1 MHSRGFDTPHD
12 PSVYSKRPIPGCG
25 AVGSARRLG
34 RRGRRFESSH
44 PDLTSFPNPPIDGR
58 SVALHRSSMTEV
70 LTGNF
75 GSLLSRPDAHV
86 VLDLQTESRT
96 LLVLFGG
103 IAGGV
108 SMPVFEFFRLTAGFP
123 AKKAF
128 LRDPRRGWYQRGI
141 PGVGDSAAE
150 VRAFLSAAIERAA
163 VERVVTAGASAG
175 GFAALLFGAWCAA
188 DEVIAFSP
196 QTFVDAENRRLA
208 GDSRWPEQIDALHEA
223 IAGRSATLDLL
234 DMLPQNPSKTRF
246 QIHVSTDDPLDLLHA
261 HRVAGRGGVEIHEHD
276 RGGHRL
282 VKTLRD
288 RGLLEPMLLDSL
300 SVQRSLP
307 DSHQTPGD

>member
-1 MHSRGFDTPHD
+1 LILRILMS
-12 PSVYSKRPIPGCG
+12 
-25 AVGSARRLG
+25 
-34 RRGRRFESSH
+34 
-44 PDLTSFPNPPIDGR
+44 
-58 SVALHRSSMTEV
+58 EV
-70 LTGNF
+70 LSGDF
-75 GSLLSRPDAHV
+75 DSLLAHPGAHV
-86 VLDLQTESRT
+86 VLDLETRSPA

-141 PGVGDSAAE
+141 SGVGDSAAE
-150 VRAFLSAAIERAA
+150 VRAFLSVTIERAS
-163 VERVVTAGASAG
+163 VERVVMVGASAG
-175 GFAALLFGAWCAA
+175 GFAALLFGSWCGV

-196 QTFVDAENRRLA
+196 QTFIDAENRRLA
-208 GDSRWPEQIDALHEA
+208 GDSRWPEQIDDLHEA

-234 DMLPQNPSKTRF
+234 DVLPRDAGKTRF
-246 QIHVSTDDPLDLLHA
+246 QIHVSTDDLLDLVHA
-261 HRVAGRGGVEIHEHD
+261 QRVAGRAGVEIHEHD

-288 RGLLEPMLLDSL
+288 RGLLEPMLLEAL
-300 SVQRSLP
+300 SARR
-307 DSHQTPGD
+307 H